1 MSAAVISTA
10 GQAVAAGGQVVATAH
25 PGNLVNVVA
34 AVDNTFLL
42 IFGISAALLV
52 LITAAMVY
60 FVIRYSRKNN
70 PVPADFSNNLWAEV
84 IWIVLPTL
92 LVLGMFWSG
101 WHSYRALRDAPA
113 DALEIKVLA
122 RMWAWDFEYP
132 DGRHSG
138 TLVVPM
144 GMPVKLSL
152 TSKDVIHGFFAP
164 AFRLK
169 IDTVPGMTSHGWFRA
184 DKAGEYVIFCSVYC
198 GVGHAKMLSAIK
210 AVSQADYDR
219 FLAEKPT
226 AGGHAGKALLDAK
239 GCLGCHSL
247 DGTESVG
254 PTLKGVY
261 GRMGV
266 FVVPGA
272 KGGEKRL
279 KLDEAGLKAVIME
292 QRPWRVKGF
301 EPVMP
306 SYADQ
311 MTPEELAKIVGFLKN
326 GDASGQAA
334 ATVEAAATQEQGR
347 ALAEA
352 QGCLGCHS
360 TDGGQIVGPSFKGLY
375 GRPSTAKDKAPVDQ
389 AFVQALLQDPAAR
402 LGRASTMPAYPDL
415 TGAERRKLVLFLK
428 SLGSAPGIKSG
439 KEPGMDHGMEHGAGH
454 DAAAGAHQ

>member
-1 MSAAVISTA
+1 MSAPELAAQQAVTSV
-10 GQAVAAGGQVVATAH
+10 GQAVATAH

-52 LITAAMVY
+52 LITAAMIY

-70 PVPADFSNNLWAEV
+70 PVPADFSGNLWAEV

-113 DALEIKVLA
+113 EALEIKVQA
-122 RMWAWDFEYP
+122 RMWSWDFEYP

-138 TLVVPM
+138 TLVVPV
-144 GMPVKLSL
+144 GKPVKLSL

-169 IDTVPGMTSHGWFRA
+169 IDTVPGMTSHAWFRA
-184 DKAGEYVIFCSVYC
+184 DKEGEYVIFCSVYC
-198 GVGHAKMLSAIK
+198 GLQHAKMLSAIK
-210 AVSQADYDR
+210 AVSQAEFER
-219 FLAEKPT
+219 FLAEKPAS
-226 AGGHAGKALLDAK
+226 AGNPGKALMDAK

-254 PTLKGVY
+254 PSLKGVY
-261 GRMGV
+261 GKTGV
-266 FVVPGA
+266 FVVPGG
-272 KGGEKRL
+272 KDKGEKRL
-279 KLDEAGLKAVIME
+279 KLDEAGLKQVIME
-292 QRPWRVKGF
+292 QRVWRVKGF

-306 SYADQ
+306 GYADQ
-311 MTPEELAKIVGFLKN
+311 MSPDELAQIIDFLK
-326 GDASGQAA
+326 SGEAPGA
-334 ATVEAAATQEQGR
+334 VGGVTVPTATPEQGR

-360 TDGGQIVGPSFKGLY
+360 TDGSEIVGPSFKGLF
-375 GRPSTAKDKAPVDQ
+375 GSASTAKDKAPVDRG
-389 AFVQALLQDPAAR
+389 FVQALLKDPATR
-402 LGRASTMPAYPDL
+402 LGRPSSMPAYPDL
-415 TGAERRKLVLFLK
+415 TDAERQQLLLFLE
-428 SLGSAPGIKSG
+428 SLAAVP
-439 KEPGMDHGMEHGAGH
+439 GMEHKAGEMAGH
-454 DAAAGAHQ
+454 EAATGAHK